1 MLFILYLSLSLSLS
15 VSLSP
20 SLSQTHAHMT
30 EKAFEAG
37 RMLKESCSSGTV
49 VGRRAPLLV
58 LASSFT
64 SAGVLDALELQVQCH
79 INRER
84 DRDRERE
91 RGRKRGREG
100 GRERD

>member
-1 MLFILYLSLSLSLS
+1 
-15 VSLSP
+15 
-20 SLSQTHAHMT
+20 MT

-37 RMLKESCSSGTV
+37 RMLKESCSSGTGV
-49 VGRRAPLLV
+49 VQISPLLV

-64 SAGVLDALELQVQCH
+64 SAGVLDALELQVKCQ
-79 INRER
+79 INRE
-84 DRDRERE
+84 RERE